1 MTNQSVLYLTGRY
14 LPLLAAIQFFF
25 SGCAEL
31 DGVFPKFKPK
41 KPTKNTTSTPRT
53 GNNSVQQENSS
64 EENHHLKAKIE
75 KLNQLII
82 KIQKEQKIQRDDFLL
97 LQEQWETN
105 FVLLERAV
113 EESLRSVKASES
125 TALIISQ
132 MLENQSLE
140 ASEDRSDK
148 VSHGSFPP
156 LENYS
161 LLRKRET
168 DVRKVSLEGTSQ
180 EMDKFNNIEISDQEM
195 MVEEEP
201 SFNEVGGVIMQDIE
215 DLPDPDIRAIQ
226 VEVADSEVPQE
237 SVKKSEKSQK
247 DFFDPDLNI
256 PEAPFILIRHPGVKK
271 IYNQGMTAVIQK
283 NHEQA
288 ILIFKNF
295 TKRFPDN
302 LDSDNAYYWIGR
314 SHMELND
321 LKKAEMAFRKV
332 LRNYEHRPTSQGYKT
347 PDVIYMLGKLH
358 EKQNLDQRAVYYFE
372 EVIKRFPGSAAAR
385 NAERDLER

>member
-1 MTNQSVLYLTGRY
+1 MTNQSVLNLTGRY
-14 LPLLAAIQFFF
+14 LPILAAIQFFF

-53 GNNSVQQENSS
+53 GNNSEQQENSP
-64 EENHHLKAKIE
+64 EDNHHLQAKIE

-82 KIQKEQKIQRDDFLL
+82 QIQKEQKIQRDDFLL

-168 DVRKVSLEGTSQ
+168 DVRKVSLEATSQ
-180 EMDKFNNIEISDQEM
+180 EMDKFDNIKISDQEM

-226 VEVADSEVPQE
+226 VEVADNEVPQE
-237 SVKKSEKSQK
+237 SVKKAEKSQK
-247 DFFDPDLNI
+247 DYFDPDLNI

-347 PDVIYMLGKLH
+347 PDVIYMLGKLY